1 MKSWVVLYLA
11 IGLAACSSTGNKQ
24 QGITSEPSGQQDVLA
39 AQLAESAFQE
49 SSGTLKLVFDAKG
62 NWVKI
67 ISKGTADLAD
77 DSPRARETALMI
89 AGMRAKRTVAEFLNN
104 DVKSTKTLTRIARSY
119 ARNFQS
125 SESRSADDADT
136 DDSEAMSRPSDDQ
149 TSRSEKTRQ
158 AHRFASN
165 LAERIHDNSSA
176 IIKGAFVSYR
186 SFEDGRVIVE
196 ITASRES
203 IGAARQL
210 SRLMSGV
217 MP

>member
-1 MKSWVVLYLA
+1 MKSWVVLSLA
-11 IGLAACSSTGNKQ
+11 LAACSSTGNKQ
-24 QGITSEPSGQQDVLA
+24 QATYPELSSEQDVLA
-39 AQLAESAFQE
+39 APLAESAFQG

-62 NWVKI
+62 HWAKI
-67 ISKGTADLAD
+67 TSQGTADLSG
-77 DSPRARETALMI
+77 DSPHARETALMI

-125 SESRSADDADT
+125 AESRSADDADT
-136 DDSEAMSRPSDDQ
+136 EDSEAMNRPSDDQ
-149 TSRSEKTRQ
+149 ASRSENARQ

-165 LAERIHDNSSA
+165 LAERIHGNSSA

>member
-11 IGLAACSSTGNKQ
+11 TALAACSSTGNKQ
-24 QGITSEPSGQQDVLA
+24 QGSNTEPSGQREVHA

-49 SSGTLKLVFDAKG
+49 SSGTLNLAFDSKG

-67 ISKGTADLAD
+67 TSKGTADLAE

-104 DVKSTKTLTRIARSY
+104 DVKSAKTLTRIARSY

-136 DDSEAMSRPSDDQ
+136 DDSEAMSRLSDDQ
-149 TSRSEKTRQ
+149 ASRSEKTRQ
-158 AHRFASN
+158 AQRFASI

-176 IIKGAFVSYR
+176 IIKGAFVSYH

-196 ITASRES
+196 LTANRES
-203 IGAARQL
+203 IGAARQI

-217 MP
+217 KP